1 MCACSLAGSVHGVV
15 LPLRRAEDDLIR
27 NVNGFHDL
35 RAVPI
40 VAEQVPNQLDPRYVD
55 SVAVVGDGYTDSA
68 ADPFVAKLNLE
79 RTVLRGAPTEELGQ
93 ELTVVDALDYILN
106 VFFCHLSLSFLVVL
120 LRSTLYVYYRRLNFA
135 LVPSHF

>member
-1 MCACSLAGSVHGVV
+1 M
-15 LPLRRAEDDLIR
+15 RRYEDDLKNIVYSF
-27 NVNGFHDL
+27 NYL

-40 VAEQVPNQLDPRYVD
+40 VAEQVQNQLDPRYVD

-106 VFFCHLSLSFLVVL
+106 FFFCHLSLSFLVVL
-120 LRSTLYVYYRRLNFA
+120 LRSTL
-135 LVPSHF
+135 